1 MAQTTCGTP
10 YFMPPEV
17 CNNFPYD
24 AKADVWAMGVIVYEL
39 ITLRKPFEAPN
50 IRGLFEKIKNQPLD
64 PLPDGTGSDLQLV
77 VKAVLNKDKD
87 KRPTIFDVAKI
98 PCINR
103 KIEQFIEEHD
113 CKDEVMAF
121 FDVDPIQ
128 KNNTPKATNTAK
140 SQPNK
145 KKQNGEI
152 QTYILEQLEDWAD
165 IMRQKIP
172 IKDYPNGWFG
182 KHMRCAKGLDIF

>member
-1 MAQTTCGTP
+1 
-10 YFMPPEV
+10 
-17 CNNFPYD
+17 
-24 AKADVWAMGVIVYEL
+24 
-39 ITLRKPFEAPN
+39 
-50 IRGLFEKIKNQPLD
+50 
-64 PLPDGTGSDLQLV
+64 V